1 MDATSTALLST
12 ASVDGLRSRMRGE
25 VLDPASDAYD
35 ATRVV
40 WNGMIDRRPAL
51 IARCRNAADV
61 MASVNFARE
70 HGLAIAIRC
79 GGHNVAGYAVC
90 DGGLMID
97 MSLMNDVQVVPGLD
111 RAIVGGGATWA
122 DVDAATTPFGRAT
135 PGGLISAT
143 GIAGLTLSGGIG
155 WLRGTHGLCVDNL
168 VAANVVT
175 AEGRLIRGDE
185 TENSDLLWAL
195 RGGGGNFGVVVSF
208 EFKLHPIEAELMFCG
223 PAYPEERAEEV
234 IARWRDFM
242 ETAPDQLSGLAEFS
256 TLPDDPSLPEHA
268 RGRRVV
274 SLAHVYDGPA
284 DDGERIV
291 APLRSFGEPLVD
303 FSGRMPYRTIQS
315 LYDALFPKG
324 RDRCYWKSTYL
335 SGLDDGVIADIVPQ
349 MAERPSEMTFASIW
363 KFGGQV
369 QRVAADATAFGDR
382 SMPYMLS
389 LDAIWSKA
397 ADDDANIGW
406 VRTVWQHM
414 QRHSTGRLYLNFPG
428 HGEGVDLV
436 PDAFGSEAYGR
447 LQRVKRRY
455 DPNNIFRMNQ
465 NIDPGAAGTLE
476 SVAEAVA

>member
-1 MDATSTALLST
+1 
-12 ASVDGLRSRMRGE
+12 
-25 VLDPASDAYD
+25 VLDPASAAYD
-35 ATRVV
+35 ATRIV

-61 MASVNFARE
+61 AAAVNFARQ

-90 DGGLMID
+90 EGGLMID
-97 MSLMNDVQVVPGLD
+97 MSLINEVQVVPGLD

-143 GIAGLTLSGGIG
+143 GVAGLALSGGIG

-168 VAANVVT
+168 VAADVVT
-175 AEGRLIRGDE
+175 AEGRLIRADE
-185 TENSDLLWAL
+185 TENRDLLWAL

-223 PAYPEERAEEV
+223 PAYPEERAAEA

-242 ETAPDQLSGLAEFS
+242 ETAPDRLSGLAEFS
-256 TLPDDPSLPEHA
+256 TLPDDPSLPQHA

-284 DDGERIV
+284 DEGERIV
-291 APLRSFGEPLVD
+291 APLRGFGEPLVVL
-303 FSGRMPYRTIQS
+303 SGRMPYRTIQS
-315 LYDALFPKG
+315 LYDAMFPKG

-335 SGLDDGVIADIVPQ
+335 SGLDDGVIADITRR

-369 QRVAADATAFGDR
+369 QRVAEDATAFGDR

-397 ADDDANIGW
+397 ADDDANINW
-406 VRTVWQHM
+406 VRSVWQDM

-428 HGEGVDLV
+428 HGEGADLV
-436 PDAFGSEAYGR
+436 RDAFGAETYGR

-455 DPNNIFRMNQ
+455 DPDNIFRMNQ
-465 NIDPGAAGTLE
+465 NIHPGAAE
-476 SVAEAVA
+476 